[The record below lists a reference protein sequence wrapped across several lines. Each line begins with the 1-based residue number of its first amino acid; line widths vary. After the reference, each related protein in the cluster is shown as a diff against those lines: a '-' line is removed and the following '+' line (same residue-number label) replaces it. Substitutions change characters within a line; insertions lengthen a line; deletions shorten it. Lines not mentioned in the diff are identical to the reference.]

1 MSFKP
6 SEVIK
11 NKRQPSTFNYKRHLH
26 DKIGADTYN
35 TDIEQFNKD
44 YGADYLSN
52 WHTADEINSYYD
64 RLASITDRTKAYQ
77 SYVNLY
83 GTDEQK
89 AVLGDI
95 DKQVKS
101 YSDVLGQRQNVLD
114 YYGRFGNAEGYN
126 NYINSDE
133 YKIGWLNPDSEVT
146 ADLSQ
151 KRQAKYQ
158 SNAARIKELEN
169 DPLIIVDKK
178 LKSELERLRAEN
190 QKYEN
195 EQQKLDSY
203 YTPITEEFKQN
214 AAYRDYINVSGS
226 ELFDLNSEEQEIYS
240 LLNNG
245 IGVFDEN
252 GNIVNAYNGKV
263 IYSATDL
270 SRAISNNTTADFYN
284 SLVQDKLGMFRS
296 ASDEDISTAYDR
308 LGTAT
313 GYQDTWVKLIREGD
327 ANGWSELTEGEVDI
341 YYDLLKTKGQ
351 EAAYKYL
358 SDMTTTLTR
367 RATKKAEENVANAKG
382 WEKFGLNL
390 ASIPMNV
397 FGGIAS
403 FSDDVTSVIKGE
415 NINPYSRSHLFQNI
429 ASATRQSTAEDINKL
444 TGNAAIP
451 LIDFTAG
458 DAYQAIMSGADSLL
472 GAALGGTT
480 YGIVMGMGAASAT
493 AKDLYEKG
501 ATLEQIALGSLA
513 AGAAEMVFEKYS
525 IEKFIEMGD
534 SDTIAKLILN
544 TLKQGGIEASEEA
557 LTEIA
562 NTITNSIIMGSQSD
576 WKDTGTFIKNVVNS
590 ALGGFI
596 SGSGMG
602 TVGATSRYATNKI
615 ETNLARLQIG
625 EETIKKNKVEA
636 LLKESKALFK
646 GDNFKKEQRLIADIE
661 KNLDKTDRTQKRNI
675 GKLTESYYTQAF
687 KELNKQVA
695 EKSIENVAET
705 RKNVESE
712 TKKLKVNSSS
722 AEINYDNMPQILG
735 FEGANL
741 DKTMV
746 ETEQG
751 AVKLTDMEI
760 SNAEIGDLYAYAV
773 RLGSTESANAFIQ
786 NWDQTTDPLYYWL
799 DWTKL
804 QTRGLYAPEKME
816 KAMSD
821 YSDVKLSPTAKLAA
835 FKSGMSLRTSAR
847 EKMEAD
853 SAKLRETYKELGGTA
868 KKGKFDDSKL
878 NYSAL
883 TKEQKDVV
891 NFTKILS
898 DYLGVNITYFK
909 SEKGKRGANGYYSAK
924 NNTIYLDIY
933 AGIGNKE
940 SYSAIKD
947 CLVNTVSHEI
957 VHNMAVN
964 APAEYGALRDF
975 VIERLSEE
983 EGFDLDSRV
992 EQIMLENSDQGFTA
1006 EDAIE
1011 EIVAMSCEDLL
1022 GSSERLQEAM
1032 TQFYAKNEK
1041 AANSFTKYVREVL
1054 NRLKQ
1059 FFEKIIGKK
1068 SISEESQLMAKQS
1081 AEFISELQKRYDA
1094 ALLAVRE
1101 GNAVRNTLGN
1111 LTATEQVTLAES
1123 GIAVDETTGDVH
1135 KVRNSVRYSTANK
1148 DAQGNI
1154 IDLVT
1159 VGKKSF
1165 NTEAI
1170 AKLVSTATGRSIED
1184 ARKWVRS
1191 EMAIANLVMDN
1202 PEFLDF
1208 EPDDRFQGIK
1218 KNSDY
1223 PQGTVDLSNLC
1234 PKREEFTTMFDL
1246 LQKKYPDKL
1255 FTAADVASMREI
1267 LKNHGI
1273 TVACG
1278 ACFVEDRRQ
1287 LLGEIADTYINMWR
1301 EAVENG
1307 TPLQKTNAEGK
1318 KIKLQVTAA
1327 LAKQYG
1333 LTKGADIMATDKYIP
1348 TQYDLTTYEGF
1359 KLLEKNHPLVAMGFN
1374 RYNNSRGQQAGRLI
1388 EGRAE
1393 YDRQILGWT
1402 PNKVKTV
1409 NNNGGLRIFSF
1420 SDFEVV
1426 HLLDLV
1432 QVIIDCAAMG
1442 VKIQGYTKIPAFARL
1457 VRNTGIKLNRS
1468 LIPKGETG
1476 IKVVNGKEALDI
1488 DLVEGINIED
1498 ENFLDESDNDNVGN
1512 IIIGI
1517 NPKQIGIAMLD
1528 DFIDY
1533 IIPFHTN
1540 KSKDICRKLGVGTWE
1555 NYKESQHEKDID
1567 SGKAS
1572 KHNVNI
1578 YTQVIN
1584 KYHPTNKTE
1593 FVDAFLKECRSQKKI
1608 PRYSEFL
1615 YKEYKAD
1622 GAYSD
1627 EGGRFD
1633 YTYREGYHKLLV
1645 DFKMFDKEGNI
1656 LPQGDIVPELDDA
1669 FMAELLDKEIARKKD
1684 YTFPQEVYDEIDRVF
1699 GDGGKVMRQARAES
1713 EDEKTFKQTRR
1724 DTEYLDAVNRGDMET
1739 AQRMVDDAAREWG
1752 AITNGN
1758 TKKPRPLHLYHGT
1771 GSFGF
1776 TRFRDGRIYATAAA
1790 SVASG
1795 YNRGQGLG
1803 RVRSSSLKY
1812 IPNDGTV
1819 ETAIKNAKN
1828 VLGATLTKL
1837 DDVAKQN
1844 IISKADNILK
1854 DIANKVSELDEA
1866 TDYGKATEFFEY
1878 LTEKYGEDK
1887 SLKWTNQ
1894 LDQLHYM
1901 LVSEYTAEEILAD
1914 GKWLVHDLEKYHEWK
1929 QDLSELWSEERE
1941 AIKDSTLDKVFRYL
1955 LGYEYGDAL
1964 IDIEFGLGRLLDDRK
1979 KLVNPNGNLVYLDDI
1994 VDGIE
1999 MAKDTGIYD
2008 LYGYPGEKPLIIDEG
2023 KRFWDA
2029 IPFENGFRSTD
2040 YIAKWAKENGYT
2052 SVLFK
2057 TVLDPSS
2064 GGSANVYADEWVF
2077 FNSNQIKSADPVT
2090 YDDDGNVI
2098 PLSERFNETNP
2109 DIRYQKRIETPGA
2122 SEVLSELFRDN
2133 PNLNGYADQR
2143 KELKSYQELLRSV
2156 KVNEQRIA
2164 EIDAEIKSLKSQKA
2178 QGGKGTRMA
2187 QLYEMRKT
2195 AEDRVT
2201 EKKNRMFKMEA
2212 TSLRDV
2218 VTRETARLL
2227 QERTEE
2233 ERSLSRQKQKDIREN
2248 YARRE
2253 YIKKIEQ
2260 RAKGLQEA
2268 ITKAG
2273 QKHIP
2278 EPFKKVVSDLITSI
2292 DFSSKR
2298 SLAGKG
2304 ETKKE
2309 MQIKSAMRGLSDLMT
2324 SNTLS
2329 SENEGKNSS
2338 EEIQGFLMACD
2349 ITGEFAQEFDSLYK
2363 EIDAISESVG
2373 NDTDLILQR
2382 MSSEQLKRLNSAL
2395 YKLSGQISKVNKLM
2409 ENNLYKDIPEMS
2421 YDFLQ
2426 FAKQFRLKGDISVI
2440 ERLLDTDQLIPY
2452 YAFKR
2457 MGKVGLALF
2466 NEWANGFD
2474 QYAKL
2479 SKEIVDTTENLYTAK
2494 EVKRW
2499 TNEVHEFTI
2508 RDQKY
2513 YFTTAHLMSFYLL
2526 HKQEDSKRHLEGY
2539 GMAVESFKT
2548 DNLKQYKNSVT
2559 GTFLTESDIVTLLT
2573 ELEKDKRA
2581 IEVAEKL
2588 QQFMATECADW
2599 ANYITMRRFGE
2610 KAYTIKDYFPIESS
2624 KADMN
2629 TEKGA
2634 GGFMSLYY
2642 LLNKSFTKARVLNAN
2657 NKIMIRDIFDVFSN
2671 HTTEVAA
2678 YRSFGLPLLDMLKF
2692 YNYQYTAEVIADKQV
2707 KSDRKSVKGIMEDVF
2722 GKGYKNYIESF
2733 IRDVTGANP
2742 PVEET
2747 AITKVVSGLVS
2758 KTKVAAVAFNLR
2770 VVALQGTSYIRAGA
2784 VLKQRYLLQEIKDTP
2799 QLRRAMET
2807 MEQYSG
2813 VAIWKNELGF
2823 RDVNITRGLQEKIKH
2838 KDTVWDKV
2846 TEASMKGAKL
2856 GDRMTWGAIWLACEN
2871 EIKDTQ
2877 KNLAVGSEAFNEAVA
2892 TRFREVIYATQVV
2905 DSPLAKSHVMRRK
2918 DIYHRFATNFM
2929 SEPTVSYN
2937 LLLDSYYEAASAKRR
2952 GVKLSRKNY
2961 RQIGKLAVVYIQSAV
2976 VQAIFESFIDALRR
2990 RANDEEDETLL
3001 NAYVDELWRNVLKEL
3016 SVLRK
3021 IPYLKN
3027 VSDLAE
3033 RYWFNGFSY
3042 NNQMEIAA
3050 FEKPIKFIA
3059 DFTDFVMGE
3068 DVSITKLV
3076 KSLLEALS
3084 SPTGL
3089 PLGNVYR
3096 TVRTIWNNVVEMF
3109 NDGSGRIE

>member
-6 SEVIK
+6 SEIIK
-11 NKRQPSTFNYKRHLH
+11 KKQNNSFSYKQHLH

-44 YGADYLSN
+44 YGADYLSS

-245 IGVFDEN
+245 IGEFDEN

-313 GYQDTWVKLIREGD
+313 GYQDTWAKLIREGD

-397 FGGIAS
+397 FGGITS

-596 SGSGMG
+596 SGIGMG
-602 TVGATSRYATNKI
+602 AVGATSRYVTNKI
-615 ETNLARLQIG
+615 ETDLARLQIG

-636 LLKESKALFK
+636 LLKESKTLFK

-712 TKKLKVNSSS
+712 AKKLKVNSSS

-773 RLGSTESANAFIQ
+773 RLGSAESANAFIQ

-821 YSDVKLSPTAKLAA
+821 YSDVKLSPAAKLAA

-853 SAKLRETYKELGGTA
+853 SAKLKETYKELGGKV

-1068 SISEESQLMAKQS
+1068 SIAEESQFMAKQS
-1081 AEFISELQKRYDA
+1081 AEFIAELQKRYDA

-1101 GNAVRNTLGN
+1101 GNAARGAQKAEEKVKEQARKSKDFFIEDKYFKSQMKKWDTLPYG
-1111 LTATEQVTLAES
+1111 S
-1123 GIAVDETTGDVH
+1123 
-1135 KVRNSVRYSTANK
+1135 SVK
-1148 DAQGNI
+1148 
-1154 IDLVT
+1154 
-1159 VGKKSF
+1159 VGK
-1165 NTEAI
+1165 I
-1170 AKLVSTATGRSIED
+1170 TGE
-1184 ARKWVRS
+1184 
-1191 EMAIANLVMDN
+1191 
-1202 PEFLDF
+1202 
-1208 EPDDRFQGIK
+1208 
-1218 KNSDY
+1218 
-1223 PQGTVDLSNLC
+1223 
-1234 PKREEFTTMFDL
+1234 
-1246 LQKKYPDKL
+1246 
-1255 FTAADVASMREI
+1255 
-1267 LKNHGI
+1267 
-1273 TVACG
+1273 
-1278 ACFVEDRRQ
+1278 
-1287 LLGEIADTYINMWR
+1287 
-1301 EAVENG
+1301 
-1307 TPLQKTNAEGK
+1307 
-1318 KIKLQVTAA
+1318 
-1327 LAKQYG
+1327 
-1333 LTKGADIMATDKYIP
+1333 
-1348 TQYDLTTYEGF
+1348 
-1359 KLLEKNHPLVAMGFN
+1359 HPLVKVGMPQGVVKYDVSKLDKNMGKHK
-1374 RYNNSRGQQAGRLI
+1374 YL
-1388 EGRAE
+1388 
-1393 YDRQILGWT
+1393 T
-1402 PNKVKTV
+1402 PK
-1409 NNNGGLRIFSF
+1409 
-1420 SDFEVV
+1420 
-1426 HLLDLV
+1426 LLKEIPN
-1432 QVIIDCAAMG
+1432 IIADPIA
-1442 VKIQGYTKIPAFARL
+1442 ISEYTKENNTVSVFGNVFLGSSPMMVGVTIAKDISGVNISKVRTYNARSDAG
-1457 VRNTGIKLNRS
+1457 N
-1468 LIPKGETG
+1468 LIT
-1476 IKVVNGKEALDI
+1476 
-1488 DLVEGINIED
+1488 D
-1498 ENFLDESDNDNVGN
+1498 ENVLYLNEDKKRTRKWFQ
-1512 IIIGI
+1512 ICGI
-1517 NPKQIGIAMLD
+1517 QVPLEETKFG
-1528 DFIDY
+1528 FIRS
-1533 IIPFHTN
+1533 I
-1540 KSKDICRKLGVGTWE
+1540 
-1555 NYKESQHEKDID
+1555 SQPET
-1567 SGKAS
+1567 
-1572 KHNVNI
+1572 NVN
-1578 YTQVIN
+1578 
-1584 KYHPTNKTE
+1584 P
-1593 FVDAFLKECRSQKKI
+1593 S
-1608 PRYSEFL
+1608 
-1615 YKEYKAD
+1615 
-1622 GAYSD
+1622 G
-1627 EGGRFD
+1627 
-1633 YTYREGYHKLLV
+1633 
-1645 DFKMFDKEGNI
+1645 
-1656 LPQGDIVPELDDA
+1656 
-1669 FMAELLDKEIARKKD
+1669 
-1684 YTFPQEVYDEIDRVF
+1684 
-1699 GDGGKVMRQARAES
+1699 
-1713 EDEKTFKQTRR
+1713 EKTFKQTRR
-1724 DTEYLDAVNRGDMET
+1724 DTEYLDAVTRGDMET
-1739 AQRMVDDAAREWG
+1739 AQRMIDEVASDLMPDSKIRTEDG
-1752 AITNGN
+1752 
-1758 TKKPRPLHLYHGT
+1758 KLRKVFHGT
-1771 GSFGF
+1771 NTGEFTVFNPDYIGMSSGDDGFFGMGF
-1776 TRFRDGRIYATAAA
+1776 YFAYSKGEA
-1790 SVASG
+1790 SYYGANRVISAYLNLKNPFNFEKELQTYKGKKASSG
-1795 YNRGQGLG
+1795 YAPDAVALMNFADKFPQ
-1803 RVRSSSLKY
+1803 V
-1812 IPNDGTV
+1812 
-1819 ETAIKNAKN
+1819 AKN
-1828 VLGATLTKL
+1828 VKIGVVENGSDTGK
-1837 DDVAKQN
+1837 DIN
-1844 IISKADNILK
+1844 ISEFSKAFK
-1854 DIANKVSELDEA
+1854 DVIENKS
-1866 TDYGKATEFFEY
+1866 FEY
-1878 LTEKYGEDK
+1878 REVLNEFGEKE
-1887 SLKWTNQ
+1887 T
-1894 LDQLHYM
+1894 
-1901 LVSEYTAEEILAD
+1901 VVTAD
-1914 GKWLVHDLEKYHEWK
+1914 EKTVE
-1929 QDLSELWSEERE
+1929 
-1941 AIKDSTLDKVFRYL
+1941 
-1955 LGYEYGDAL
+1955 YEYG
-1964 IDIEFGLGRLLDDRK
+1964 GQK
-1979 KLVNPNGNLVYLDDI
+1979 YSY
-1994 VDGIE
+1994 
-1999 MAKDTGIYD
+1999 KD
-2008 LYGYPGEKPLIIDEG
+2008 YGFQ
-2023 KRFWDA
+2023 KRFWGTPNELDVAYEYLANSVYEYIDMIPRTRLILDNNKEFTLALKDMGYDGA
-2029 IPFENGFRSTD
+2029 IQSEYG
-2040 YIAKWAKENGYT
+2040 
-2052 SVLFK
+2052 
-2057 TVLDPSS
+2057 
-2064 GGSANVYADEWVF
+2064 DEAVAF
-2077 FNSNQIKSADPVT
+2077 YPEQIKSADPVT

-2109 DIRYQKRIETPGA
+2109 DIRYQKRTETPGA

-2195 AEDRVT
+2195 AEDRAA

-2218 VTRETARLL
+2218 VTKETARLL

-2233 ERSLSRQKQKDIREN
+2233 ERSLSRQKQKEIREN

-2268 ITKAG
+2268 LTKNSKD
-2273 QKHIP
+2273 KHIP
-2278 EPFKKVVSDLITSI
+2278 EPFKAVVADMITAL
-2292 DFSSKR
+2292 DFSSK
-2298 SLAGKG
+2298 SKLKGKG
-2304 ETKKE
+2304 ETKKDVK
-2309 MQIKSAMRGLSDLMT
+2309 IATAMRELATMMT
-2324 SNTLS
+2324 AQNQKSTGEVQN
-2329 SENEGKNSS
+2329 
-2338 EEIQGFLMACD
+2338 FLMACD
-2349 ITGEFAQEFDSLYK
+2349 ITDDFAQEFMD
-2363 EIDAISESVG
+2363 INNDIAGISEKVSGIAAENELV
-2373 NDTDLILQR
+2373 LQK
-2382 MSSEQLKRLNSAL
+2382 MTSEQLRRLNSAL
-2395 YKLSGQISKVNKLM
+2395 YKLGNQINAANKLM
-2409 ENNLYKDIPEMS
+2409 ENNLYKNVNEMGS
-2421 YDFLQ
+2421 ELMRY
-2426 FAKQFRLKGDISVI
+2426 AKSFKKKKQAGAIKQM
-2440 ERLLDTDQLIPY
+2440 LDTDQLTSY

-2457 MGKVGLALF
+2457 MGKVGMSWF
-2466 NEWANGFD
+2466 DEWADGWDTYSF
-2474 QYAKL
+2474 L
-2479 SKEIVDTTENLYTAK
+2479 SDEIVDTAKTSWTAE
-2494 EVKRW
+2494 EVKKW
-2499 TNEVHEFTI
+2499 TNDVHEFTI
-2508 RDQKY
+2508 RGEKFY
-2513 YFTTAHLMSFYLL
+2513 LTTAHLMSFYLL
-2526 HKQEDSKRHLEGY
+2526 YKQQDSQRHLNGY
-2539 GMAVESFKT
+2539 GMVVEDFNT
-2548 DNLKQYKNSVT
+2548 DPDINNVT
-2559 GTFLTESDIVTLLT
+2559 GKKYSNLNTGTYLTTEDITQLLT
-2573 ELEKDKRA
+2573 TLEEDKRA
-2581 IEVAEKL
+2581 IEVADKI
-2588 QQFMATECADW
+2588 QHFMATTCADW
-2599 ANYITMRRFGE
+2599 ANYVTMRRFGE
-2610 KAYTIKDYFPIESS
+2610 KAYTIEDYFPIESS
-2624 KADMN
+2624 DKDMP
-2629 TEKGA
+2629 TKKKDEGVKI
-2634 GGFMSLYY
+2634 SLYS
-2642 LLNKSFTKARVLNAN
+2642 LLNKSFTKSRNLKAN
-2657 NKIMIRDIFDVFSN
+2657 NKIMIRNVFDVFAS

-2678 YRSFGLPLLDMLKF
+2678 YRALAIPLLDTLKL
-2692 YNYQYTAEVIADKQV
+2692 YNYQTTTEVIENGEV
-2707 KSDRKSVKGIMEDVF
+2707 KEDRKSMQEVLADAF
-2722 GKGYKNYIESF
+2722 GNDFNQYIENL
-2733 IRDVTGANP
+2733 IRDITGANP
-2742 PVEET
+2742 PQRNT
-2747 AITKVVSGLVS
+2747 AIEKVANFLVS
-2758 KTKVAAVAFNLR
+2758 KTKVASVAFNFR
-2770 VVALQGTSYIRAGA
+2770 VAALQGTSYIRASA
-2784 VLKQRYLLQEIKDTP
+2784 VLNHKYLLKELKDTP
-2799 QLRRAMET
+2799 QLRRAIKT
-2807 MEQYSG
+2807 MNEYSG
-2813 VAIWKNELGF
+2813 IAVWKTKLGF
-2823 RDVNITRGLQEKIKH
+2823 RDVNITRSLQEKIKH
-2838 KDTVWDKV
+2838 EETALDKFNDF
-2846 TEASMKGAKL
+2846 AMKGAEI
-2856 GDRMTWGAIWLACEN
+2856 GDRLTWGAIWLACE
-2871 EIKDTQ
+2871 EETKD
-2877 KNLAVGSEAFNEAVA
+2877 KRAELSVGSEEFYKAVA
-2892 TRFREVIYATQVV
+2892 KRFREVIYATQVV
-2905 DSPLAKSHVMRRK
+2905 DSPLAKSQVMRSKSGWTRLM
-2918 DIYHRFATNFM
+2918 TNFM
-2929 SEPTVSYN
+2929 AEPTVSYN
-2937 LLLDSYYEAASAKRR
+2937 LLLDTYSEVASAKQR
-2952 GVKLSRKNY
+2952 GVKLSRQNY
-2961 RQIGKLAVVYIQSAV
+2961 LKIGRLVVVYIESQI
-2976 VQAIFESFIDALRR
+2976 VQAAVESVVDALRR
-2990 RANDEEDETLL
+2990 IANDEEDETLIE
-3001 NAYVDELWRNVLKEL
+3001 AYFDELWRNILQELNVLE
-3016 SVLRK
+3016 K
-3021 IPYLKN
+3021 IPYVKT
-3027 VSDLAE
+3027 VYGAAE
-3033 RYWFNGFSY
+3033 KYLMNGYSY
-3042 NNQMEIAA
+3042 NQTMEIAV
-3050 FEKPIKFIA
+3050 FEKLFKSGSDFKKFVEGDI
-3059 DFTDFVMGE
+3059 
-3068 DVSITKLV
+3068 SLTKLI
-3076 KSLLEALS
+3076 KSVLDAVSSMFGIPLS
-3084 SPTGL
+3084 
-3089 PLGNVYR
+3089 NMYR

>member
-6 SEVIK
+6 SEIIK
-11 NKRQPSTFNYKRHLH
+11 KKQNNSFNYKQHLQ

-114 YYGRFGNAEGYN
+114 YYGGFESADAYAKGQAYAE
-126 NYINSDE
+126 E
-133 YKIGWLNPDSEVT
+133 QRAT
-146 ADLSQ
+146 AQAEQERIASLDLD
-151 KRQAKYQ
+151 A
-158 SNAARIKELEN
+158 
-169 DPLIIVDKK
+169 V
-178 LKSELERLRAEN
+178 RAEIAN
-190 QKYEN
+190 LDTRISDYE
-195 EQQKLDSY
+195 
-203 YTPITEEFKQN
+203 KQ
-214 AAYRDYINVSGS
+214 RRSI
-226 ELFDLNSEEQEIYS
+226 
-240 LLNNG
+240 
-245 IGVFDEN
+245 
-252 GNIVNAYNGKV
+252 
-263 IYSATDL
+263 
-270 SRAISNNTTADFYN
+270 IST
-284 SLVQDKLGMFRS
+284 S
-296 ASDEDISTAYDR
+296 ASTPSAQQERSSALQSYKTIIEQLNAKKSALESDISTRELMDRQRLYADILGSDEFASFTPSALPKSDVVGYANMGPEKNVNPTGLEVLLGLAGAEDFQASPYVTAEPGSFEETWAAASDKRYAQMTEDQKKLYSFLREKYGQDVADQYTYDLDNELIQKEKEDLEKMGSDNPIISSLFSVAISPMQSVEALAETAR
-308 LGTAT
+308 GVTTGNMRQGYGATAVTGLREGAKQTITNGNKVGGFLYDTGVSMLDSILAMSLGGSAGGAILGASAASSAQNDVLARGGTAEQALAS
-313 GYQDTWVKLIREGD
+313 GLASGFFEGFFESFSIGALSKMQPNEIVKNFKVF
-327 ANGWSELTEGEVDI
+327 ATNA
-341 YYDLLKTKGQ
+341 LK
-351 EAAYKYL
+351 
-358 SDMTTTLTR
+358 
-367 RATKKAEENVANAKG
+367 NVATN
-382 WEKFGLNL
+382 
-390 ASIPMNV
+390 
-397 FGGIAS
+397 
-403 FSDDVTSVIKGE
+403 
-415 NINPYSRSHLFQNI
+415 
-429 ASATRQSTAEDINKL
+429 
-444 TGNAAIP
+444 
-451 LIDFTAG
+451 
-458 DAYQAIMSGADSLL
+458 
-472 GAALGGTT
+472 
-480 YGIVMGMGAASAT
+480 
-493 AKDLYEKG
+493 
-501 ATLEQIALGSLA
+501 
-513 AGAAEMVFEKYS
+513 
-525 IEKFIEMGD
+525 
-534 SDTIAKLILN
+534 
-544 TLKQGGIEASEEA
+544 ASEELA
-557 LTEIA
+557 TEIA
-562 NTITNSIIMGSQSD
+562 NIVFDSAYMGELSNAAIMFDQYMRQGL
-576 WKDTGTFIKNVVNS
+576 TE
-590 ALGGFI
+590 AE
-596 SGSGMG
+596 
-602 TVGATSRYATNKI
+602 A
-615 ETNLARLQIG
+615 
-625 EETIKKNKVEA
+625 KNKVAHELGVQA
-636 LLKESKALFK
+636 LGAAASGALMGFGFSAIGGGVGLAKTDSAQRQLGKNQIKEGNVESLLTDAKELFK
-646 GDNFKKEQRLIADIE
+646 DAKYKDEQALIKKVEANLGKKGPSQQR
-661 KNLDKTDRTQKRNI
+661 NV
-675 GKLTESYYTQAF
+675 GKLTGRVIST
-687 KELNKQVA
+687 KSRELNKQVA

-773 RLGSTESANAFIQ
+773 RLGNTESANAFIQ

-821 YSDVKLSPTAKLAA
+821 YSDVKLSPAAKLAA

-853 SAKLRETYKELGGTA
+853 SAKLKETYKELGGKA

-909 SEKGKRGANGYYSAK
+909 SEKGKRGANGYYRAK

-947 CLVNTVSHEI
+947 CLVNTVSHEV

-1011 EIVAMSCEDLL
+1011 EIVAMSCENLL

-1068 SISEESQLMAKQS
+1068 SIAEESQLMAKQS
-1081 AEFISELQKRYDA
+1081 ADFIAELQKRYDA

-1208 EPDDRFQGIK
+1208 EPDDRYQGIK

-1348 TQYDLTTYEGF
+1348 TQHDLTTYEGF

-1476 IKVVNGKEALDI
+1476 IKVVNGKEVLDI

-1540 KSKDICRKLGVGTWE
+1540 KSKDICRKLGVGEWN
-1555 NYKESQHEKDID
+1555 NYKESQHEKDIET
-1567 SGKAS
+1567 GKAS

-1584 KYHPTNKTE
+1584 KYHPKNKIE
-1593 FVDAFLKECRSQKKI
+1593 FVDAFLKECRSQKKV

-1615 YKEYKAD
+1615 YKEYKSD

-1627 EGGRFD
+1627 EGGRFN

-1699 GDGGKVMRQARAES
+1699 GDGGKVM
-1713 EDEKTFKQTRR
+1713 
-1724 DTEYLDAVNRGDMET
+1724 
-1739 AQRMVDDAAREWG
+1739 
-1752 AITNGN
+1752 
-1758 TKKPRPLHLYHGT
+1758 
-1771 GSFGF
+1771 
-1776 TRFRDGRIYATAAA
+1776 
-1790 SVASG
+1790 
-1795 YNRGQGLG
+1795 
-1803 RVRSSSLKY
+1803 
-1812 IPNDGTV
+1812 
-1819 ETAIKNAKN
+1819 
-1828 VLGATLTKL
+1828 
-1837 DDVAKQN
+1837 
-1844 IISKADNILK
+1844 
-1854 DIANKVSELDEA
+1854 
-1866 TDYGKATEFFEY
+1866 
-1878 LTEKYGEDK
+1878 
-1887 SLKWTNQ
+1887 
-1894 LDQLHYM
+1894 
-1901 LVSEYTAEEILAD
+1901 
-1914 GKWLVHDLEKYHEWK
+1914 
-1929 QDLSELWSEERE
+1929 
-1941 AIKDSTLDKVFRYL
+1941 
-1955 LGYEYGDAL
+1955 
-1964 IDIEFGLGRLLDDRK
+1964 
-1979 KLVNPNGNLVYLDDI
+1979 
-1994 VDGIE
+1994 
-1999 MAKDTGIYD
+1999 
-2008 LYGYPGEKPLIIDEG
+2008 
-2023 KRFWDA
+2023 
-2029 IPFENGFRSTD
+2029 
-2040 YIAKWAKENGYT
+2040 
-2052 SVLFK
+2052 
-2057 TVLDPSS
+2057 
-2064 GGSANVYADEWVF
+2064 
-2077 FNSNQIKSADPVT
+2077 
-2090 YDDDGNVI
+2090 
-2098 PLSERFNETNP
+2098 
-2109 DIRYQKRIETPGA
+2109 YQKRTETPGA

-2195 AEDRVT
+2195 AENRVT

-2218 VTRETARLL
+2218 VTKETARLL

-2233 ERSLSRQKQKDIREN
+2233 ERTLSRQKQKEIREN

-2268 ITKAG
+2268 LTKNSKD
-2273 QKHIP
+2273 KHIP

-2304 ETKKE
+2304 ETKKDLRFA
-2309 MQIKSAMRGLSDLMT
+2309 IAM
-2324 SNTLS
+2324 
-2329 SENEGKNSS
+2329 KNMS
-2338 EEIQGFLMACD
+2338 
-2349 ITGEFAQEFDSLYK
+2349 DSL
-2363 EIDAISESVG
+2363 
-2373 NDTDLILQR
+2373 NLQGIEG
-2382 MSSEQLKRLNSAL
+2382 S
-2395 YKLSGQISKVNKLM
+2395 
-2409 ENNLYKDIPEMS
+2409 
-2421 YDFLQ
+2421 
-2426 FAKQFRLKGDISVI
+2426 KGDIQKFITECDLGEEFIQKFSEEAKKINAIALKFGSQDEYVLNRMSA
-2440 ERLLDTDQLIPY
+2440 EDLKKVNSLLYHLSNAIAKSNQLIGNSLTDNMNQLGQQFIKDAEEYDIAKKKGLVTEFLDLRNTLPY

-2457 MGKVGLALF
+2457 MGKVGMSLF
-2466 NEWANGFD
+2466 NEWADGFD
-2474 QYAKL
+2474 KYSFL
-2479 SKEIVDTTENLYTAK
+2479 IDEIIEFTEKAYTAK
-2494 EVKRW
+2494 EVKQW
-2499 TNEVHEFTI
+2499 SNEVHRFTGA
-2508 RDQKY
+2508 DGTELY
-2513 YFTTAHLMSFYLL
+2513 LTTADIMSLYLL
-2526 HKQEDSKRHLEGY
+2526 NKRGQGLKHIQGGGIQAEEIKGKAEGDKIK
-2539 GMAVESFKT
+2539 KT
-2548 DNLKQYKNSVT
+2548 YKNSANGVT
-2559 GTFLTESDIVTLLT
+2559 TSEQMLVEVLSTLTD
-2573 ELEKDKRA
+2573 RQR
-2581 IEVAEKL
+2581 EVADKL
-2588 QQFMATECADW
+2588 QQFLATTAADW
-2599 ANYITMRRFGE
+2599 GNEISMRRFGTKQFTE
-2610 KAYTIKDYFPIESS
+2610 KDYFPIETSRETLTKEGS
-2624 KADMN
+2624 YPN
-2629 TEKGA
+2629 TNDIFA
-2634 GGFMSLYY
+2634 
-2642 LLNKSFTKARVLNAN
+2642 LLNMAFTKILDENAN
-2657 NKIMIRDIFDVFSN
+2657 NRIMIRNVFDVFAE
-2671 HTTEVAA
+2671 HTTMMAKYNAFAV
-2678 YRSFGLPLLDMLKF
+2678 PLLDMRKF
-2692 YNYQYTAEVIADKQV
+2692 LNYKVKFTTDDDEKSGTSFHTDEVRAALVKHYGTEYEEYIDNFIKDIAGATRSEKRGVEFSQ
-2707 KSDRKSVKGIMEDVF
+2707 KFMSK
-2722 GKGYKNYIESF
+2722 YKI
-2733 IRDVTGANP
+2733 
-2742 PVEET
+2742 
-2747 AITKVVSGLVS
+2747 
-2758 KTKVAAVAFNLR
+2758 AAVAFNMR
-2770 VVALQGTSYIRAGA
+2770 VVVLQGTSYLRASA
-2784 VLKQRYLLQEIKDTP
+2784 ILEHKYLLQEIKDTP
-2799 QLRRAMET
+2799 QLRRAIKT

-2813 VAIWKNELGF
+2813 VAKWKSFGYH
-2823 RDVNITRGLQEKIKH
+2823 DVNVTKSVTEKIKH
-2838 KDTVWDKV
+2838 ADTWMDKV
-2846 TEASMKGAKL
+2846 TEASMKGAEIADK
-2856 GDRMTWGAIWLACEN
+2856 MTWGALWLACEN
-2871 EIKDTQ
+2871 EIKSKQ
-2877 KNLAVGSEAFNEAVA
+2877 KGFVIGSKEFYEATA

-2905 DSPLAKSHVMRRK
+2905 DSPLTKSEFMRSK
-2918 DIYHRFATNFM
+2918 DGLAGVLGSFM

-2937 LLLDSYYEAASAKRR
+2937 LLLDAYHEIADTKRKGQKISWNNMRRVGRLAIAYAASA
-2952 GVKLSRKNY
+2952 VA
-2961 RQIGKLAVVYIQSAV
+2961 QTIV
-2976 VQAIFESFIDALRR
+2976 ESLIDAMRDV
-2990 RANDEEDETLL
+2990 ADDEDEEYIDAYFK
-3001 NAYVDELWRNVLKEL
+3001 NALENIFKEL
-3016 SVLRK
+3016 SPFRK
-3021 IPYLKN
+3021 LPILKDIIDVVEKTFFGGYASN
-3027 VSDLAE
+3027 QRMDVAVVERLARAVREAYKLITGETSVSKTLKRIIDA
-3033 RYWFNGFSY
+3033 
-3042 NNQMEIAA
+3042 I
-3050 FEKPIKFIA
+3050 
-3059 DFTDFVMGE
+3059 
-3068 DVSITKLV
+3068 
-3076 KSLLEALS
+3076 S
-3084 SPTGL
+3084 SGVGL
-3089 PLGNVYR
+3089 PISNAYR
-3096 TVRTIWNNVVEMF
+3096 ELKTIWNNLMEWF